1 MLQIGSVVDG
11 KYKVL
16 NKIGQ
21 GGMSVVYLAL
31 NEKAN
36 KTWAIK
42 EVRKDGVQD
51 FTTVKQGLIAETNI
65 LKSLSHKYLP
75 SIIDVIDD
83 GDTFLIVMD
92 YIQGKSLNELLKE
105 CMDIDGL
112 PIAVDDVVS
121 WGKQLCDVLY
131 YLHTRRNPIIYRD
144 MKPANVMLKP
154 DGEISLIDFGTA
166 RVFKT
171 GNSEDTTCLGTPG
184 YAAPEQYGGNGQTT
198 PQTDIYCLGA
208 TLHHLITGRNP
219 ASTPFNFPR
228 ITQCRPTLLEE
239 TPRDQRDALL
249 GLEMII
255 EKCTE
260 YESRNR
266 YQSCAELKYD
276 LEHLEEIGLPY
287 RRQLKRKLTA
297 FGSCTGMAVI
307 LGAVSLFGLIM
318 ENNTKKSGYDYYI
331 EEAVTASVEEKIGNY
346 KKAIALNPSKEEAY
360 IELLNV
366 MLADG
371 EFSSK
376 DDMELTAVLN
386 SQENGRDKSNKGYLQ
401 ENRSGYVY
409 FSYKLGNAY
418 YYSVKGGGDKASA
431 VGWYKNVTDADLSAL
446 DFHGIVDSEQEN
458 GIPNK
463 EKCQARA
470 ETLGRISSYYKNK
483 LGKTNEAGDAEVT
496 YADYWNDLMSLYES
510 DIAGQDNRITELRLY
525 NEIVY
530 QINKS
535 YTEFKNQAGLS
546 QKTLEDVIN
555 EIEKKV
561 KDMEIATNS
570 TVQEQSLKGQIEE
583 TIEAARKNIK
593 AAFSTSI
600 FEQNEGGNS

>member
-83 GDTFLIVMD
+83 DATFLIVMD

-105 CMDIDGL
+105 SMDLDGL

-166 RVFKT
+166 RIFKT

-208 TLHHLITGRNP
+208 TFHHLTTGRNP

-260 YESRNR
+260 YESQNR

-287 RRQLKRKLTA
+287 RRQLKRKLIA
-297 FGSCTGMAVI
+297 FGSCIGMAVI

-331 EEAVTASVEEKIGNY
+331 EEAVTASVEEKIENY

-371 EFSSK
+371 EFSSE

-386 SQENGRDKSNKGYLQ
+386 SQENERDKSNKGYLQ

-431 VGWYKNVTDADLSAL
+431 VGWYKNVTDADLLAL

-561 KDMEIATNS
+561 KDMEIAANS

-600 FEQNEGGNS
+600 FAQNEGGNS

>member
-83 GDTFLIVMD
+83 DATFLIVMD

-105 CMDIDGL
+105 SMDLDGL

-166 RVFKT
+166 RIFKT

-208 TLHHLITGRNP
+208 TFHHLTTGRNP

-260 YESRNR
+260 YESQNR

-287 RRQLKRKLTA
+287 RRQLKRKLIA
-297 FGSCTGMAVI
+297 FGSCIGMAVI

-331 EEAVTASVEEKIGNY
+331 EEAVTASVEEKIENY

-371 EFSSK
+371 EFSSE

-386 SQENGRDKSNKGYLQ
+386 SQENERDKSNKGYLQ

-431 VGWYKNVTDADLSAL
+431 VGWYKNVTDADLLAL

-561 KDMEIATNS
+561 KDMEIAANS

>member
-83 GDTFLIVMD
+83 DATFLIVMD

-105 CMDIDGL
+105 SMDLDGL

-166 RVFKT
+166 RIFKT

-208 TLHHLITGRNP
+208 TFHHLTTGRNP

-260 YESRNR
+260 YESQNR

-287 RRQLKRKLTA
+287 RRQLKRKLIA
-297 FGSCTGMAVI
+297 FGSCIGMAVI

-331 EEAVTASVEEKIGNY
+331 EEAVTASVEEKIENY

-371 EFSSK
+371 EFSSE

-431 VGWYKNVTDADLSAL
+431 VGWYKNVTDTDLSTL
-446 DFHGIVDSEQEN
+446 DFYGIVDSEQEN

-470 ETLGRISSYYKNK
+470 ETLGRISSYYKKK

-555 EIEKKV
+555 EIEKRV
-561 KDMEIATNS
+561 EGMEIVANS

-583 TIEAARKNIK
+583 TIETARKNIK